1 MLRTA
6 LSRASPDA
14 GLGFARRRSLRRPA
28 AAGTT
33 AGTWKPSSATRFAAV
48 PARAVNIR
56 RA

>member
-33 AGTWKPSSATRFAAV
+33 GWDMEAFVGDKVCSRAG
-48 PARAVNIR
+48 ARG
-56 RA
+56 